1 MVGLCVL
8 NLVRT
13 TIYGKIKNESRFSF
27 SYQPRSPIDEATR
40 QSVWQAGLVVAYTSE
55 ERLNVKH

>member
-40 QSVWQAGLVVAYTSE
+40 QSVWQAGNPL
-55 ERLNVKH
+55 